1 MRESQL
7 LGRASFVK
15 TQWFGVSASVAVC
28 VSIWLLTAAV
38 VHCSTVPDEAFGSR
52 FQCRQDNL
60 AGYLVEY
67 GRWPYQHAPFFG
79 YWDSYDDK
87 LAMLIEEPYSQLFL
101 TVSMA
106 YLIWFRIV
114 VYAKNRL
121 AREKKTASV
130 NR

>member
-1 MRESQL
+1 LCESQL

-15 TQWFGVSASVAVC
+15 TQWFGVSASVTIS

-38 VHCSTVPDEAFGSR
+38 VHCSTVPDDALGSR
-52 FQCRQDNL
+52 FQCRQDSL
-60 AGYLVEY
+60 ASYLIAYE
-67 GRWPYQHAPFFG
+67 RWPYQHAPLFG

-87 LAMLIEEPYSQLFL
+87 LAMLIDEPYSQLFL

-114 VYAKNRL
+114 VYARNRH

-130 NR
+130 DQ

>member
-1 MRESQL
+1 LCESQL
-7 LGRASFVK
+7 LGLASFVK
-15 TQWFGVSASVAVC
+15 TQWFGVSASTTVS
-28 VSIWLLTAAV
+28 VSIWLLTATV
-38 VHCSTVPDEAFGSR
+38 VHCYTVPDDALGSR
-52 FQCRQDNL
+52 FQCRQDSL
-60 AGYLVEY
+60 ASYLIVYE
-67 GRWPYQHAPFFG
+67 RWPYQHAPLFG